1 MLVVLGRVLSEIGG
15 YFSMLLVC
23 MARVYGRYSPDI
35 NISDGLL
42 RGIVQPD
49 LVSVLHSLA
58 RVSVGILQHLDQE
71 VLQCGHTM

>member
-1 MLVVLGRVLSEIGG
+1 
-15 YFSMLLVC
+15 

-42 RGIVQPD
+42 HGIVQPD

-71 VLQCGHTM
+71 VLQCGHSM

>member
-1 MLVVLGRVLSEIGG
+1 
-15 YFSMLLVC
+15 

-42 RGIVQPD
+42 RGIVQPG

-58 RVSVGILQHLDQE
+58 KVSVGILQHFDQE
-71 VLQCGHTM
+71 VLRMWTLYVRKDEFATCILQ